1 MGRSLG
7 VCGGGPSS
15 FMGAGSGPP
24 LPLVKGSGGLCSPFL
39 GCGGKPSLLLVVM
52 VLVGPCHRWW
62 GVVMGP
68 RRRSCRHLVV
78 ACRSLFSCHVI
89 LAVVVAIDE
98 AMVARWRGRD
108 GGDGDSGDGGDGGDG
123 GEEAMVGTW

>member
-1 MGRSLG
+1 VGRSLG

-15 FMGAGSGPP
+15 LVGAGSGPS

-52 VLVGPCHRWW
+52 VLVGPRHC
-62 GVVMGP
+62 
-68 RRRSCRHLVV
+68 SCRHLVV
-78 ACRSLFSCHVI
+78 ACCSLFSCHVV

-98 AMVARWRGRD
+98 ATAVRQRGGNGGEVARTRRWR
-108 GGDGDSGDGGDGGDG
+108 
-123 GEEAMVGTW
+123 W